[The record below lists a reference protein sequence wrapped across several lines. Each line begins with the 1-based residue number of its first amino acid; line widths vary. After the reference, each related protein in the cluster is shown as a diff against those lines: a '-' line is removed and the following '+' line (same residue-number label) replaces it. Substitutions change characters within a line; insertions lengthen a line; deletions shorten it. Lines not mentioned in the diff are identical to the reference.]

1 MKVARAKLALM
12 DAKKAEEEAR
22 MAAELKEARELKA
35 AEAHRLAEEEAAR
48 LQVWVEGGDRKYQM
62 E

>member
-1 MKVARAKLALM
+1 VARAKLALM

-35 AEAHRLAEEEAAR
+35 AEAQRLAEEEAAR
-48 LQVWVEGGDRKYQM
+48 LQVLR
-62 E
+62 